1 MRKIEPFEKCAECG
15 CDYLYFCYDED
26 RWELIQVCY
35 DCGMIHMLG
44 TVPPAKIMKDMKGK
58 KNENC

>member
-1 MRKIEPFEKCAECG
+1 MRKIEPFEKCVECG

-26 RWELIQVCY
+26 KWELIQVCY

-44 TVPPAKIMKDMKGK
+44 IVPPIKILNDAKGK
-58 KNENC
+58 KE